1 MAEIKIPD
9 FKAFAALQN
18 EPAEDSLDPDRTSK
32 EEARHVAGDRKILS
46 ISEYQDPRDTLDLE
60 RHQKSGIRSA
70 PPPKG
75 EKPAKAPA
83 EQERNRRQSAGR

>member
-18 EPAEDSLDPDRTSK
+18 EPAKGSLDPDRRSK
-32 EEARHVAGDRKILS
+32 VEAGRAAEERKILS

-60 RHQKSGIRSA
+60 RHQRSGIRSA
-70 PPPKG
+70 PPVKG
-75 EKPAKAPA
+75 SKPAKAPT
-83 EQERNRRQSAGR
+83 EEKRNRQQSSAR